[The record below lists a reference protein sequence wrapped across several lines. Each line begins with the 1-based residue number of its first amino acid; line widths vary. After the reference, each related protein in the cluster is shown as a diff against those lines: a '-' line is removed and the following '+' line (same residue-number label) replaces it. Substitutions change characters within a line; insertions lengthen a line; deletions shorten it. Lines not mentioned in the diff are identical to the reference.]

1 MTTRFLCPWLR
12 ETEKDILCPSKQIPS
27 RKDGR
32 KYMDM
37 KTWVASKGLQQAC
50 KYIGKDPETN
60 IPKLMELWISSLGIP
75 TSPSGMRSA
84 R

>member
-1 MTTRFLCPWLR
+1 
-12 ETEKDILCPSKQIPS
+12 
-27 RKDGR
+27 
-32 KYMDM
+32 MDM